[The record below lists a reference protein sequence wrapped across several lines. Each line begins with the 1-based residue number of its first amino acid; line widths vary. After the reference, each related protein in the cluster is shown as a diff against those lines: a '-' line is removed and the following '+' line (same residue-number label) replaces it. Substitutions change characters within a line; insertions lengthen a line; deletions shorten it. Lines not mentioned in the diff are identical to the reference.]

1 MLLRPSPASAPI
13 AQPAP
18 VPAPEPA
25 AATKGFRASTLRI
38 KPLEFEPLTA
48 RENETLVLVAGA
60 LTDAEIAVKLGVSVE
75 TVKRHTGAIRS
86 KLGLHNR
93 VSMALYAVR
102 EGLVTP

>member
-1 MLLRPSPASAPI
+1 MLLRPARVSAPI
-13 AQPAP
+13 PEPIP
-18 VPAPEPA
+18 VPAVET
-25 AATKGFRASTLRI
+25 ATKGFRASTLRI